1 MLKGKTPLLIAL
13 LLAGLGFVVAWSAV
27 RKQAADAREGW
38 KLTSVLVATTDL
50 SEGTVVTSD
59 MVASREVPEAF
70 VTSSVVRPD
79 QVTFITGQK
88 ILVPVQTGDP
98 LLYTQFETQR
108 TAERLSTKVQKQARA
123 VTIDAAKT
131 TAVGGWVRP
140 NDHVDVIGIFK
151 DPQTNESVAVTLMEN
166 VMVLA
171 TGKITGTTNVNLVAE
186 NQREYSNVSL
196 LLSPEQ
202 VEVVVLAAEL
212 GSLSLSLRN
221 PDDNDLMQ
229 ERGRATIGTLL
240 SGDRMTNLDK
250 KRIKNTLEIF
260 KGTNTAEPKG
270 TSGN

>member
-1 MLKGKTPLLIAL
+1 MLKGKTPLIIAL
-13 LLAGLGFVVAWSAV
+13 VLAALGFGVAWSAV
-27 RKQAADAREGW
+27 KNMGDKAREGW
-38 KLTSVLVATTDL
+38 KLTSVLVATKDL

-59 MVASREVPEAF
+59 VVANRQVPEAF
-70 VTSSVVRPD
+70 VTSSVVRPE
-79 QVTFITGQK
+79 QVNYVTGQK
-88 ILVPVQTGDP
+88 ILVAVQTGDP

-171 TGKITGTTNVNLVAE
+171 TGKLTGTTNVNLVAE
-186 NQREYSNVSL
+186 NQRDYNNVSL

-229 ERGRATIGTLL
+229 ERGRATIATLL
-240 SGDRMTNLDK
+240 SGNRMTNMDK
-250 KRIKNTLEIF
+250 KRLADTIKMYQ
-260 KGTNTAEPKG
+260 GPG
-270 TSGN
+270 SGDSRPLAP